1 MVFLLLLN
9 LVNQVVSTDELDA
22 ATLAL
27 ATRLSHL
34 PGKALASMK
43 HMINT
48 HSFMGLNEALDMEV
62 DQQTMLAKTDDFKE
76 GISAFMEKRKPVYVG
91 R

>member
-1 MVFLLLLN
+1 
-9 LVNQVVSTDELDA
+9 
-22 ATLAL
+22 
-27 ATRLSHL
+27 
-34 PGKALASMK
+34 MK

-62 DQQTMLAKTDDFKE
+62 DQQTMLAKTDDFRE
-76 GISAFMEKRKPVYVG
+76 SISASMEKRKPVYVG